1 MAFYTRK
8 LRVEVK
14 KKVPHYRVNYEGY
27 SDDETEDIITYKL
40 TYEGTVQI
48 KTGTT
53 YDIKK
58 TAYYEKVPESK
69 KTVREVLIS
78 IGVMILEISFVGI
91 LFIVFFKKGNE
102 IKQKNII
109 KKK

>member
-1 MAFYTRK
+1 
-8 LRVEVK
+8 
-14 KKVPHYRVNYEGY
+14 
-27 SDDETEDIITYKL
+27 
-40 TYEGTVQI
+40 QI

-58 TAYYEKVPESK
+58 TAYYEKVHESK

-78 IGVMILEISFVGI
+78 IGELILEISFVGI

-102 IKQKNII
+102 IKQKNIN

>member
-1 MAFYTRK
+1 MT
-8 LRVEVK
+8 LK
-14 KKVPHYRVNYEGY
+14 KQ
-27 SDDETEDIITYKL
+27 L
-40 TYEGTVQI
+40 TM
-48 KTGTT
+48 K
-53 YDIKK
+53 
-58 TAYYEKVPESK
+58 KVPESK
-69 KTVREVLIS
+69 KTVKEVLIS

>member
-1 MAFYTRK
+1 MVILIGRVRHTKRMAFTQENSGWK
-8 LRVEVK
+8 LRK
-14 KKVPHYRVNYEGY
+14 KCHNYRVNYEGY

-58 TAYYEKVPESK
+58 TAYYEKS
-69 KTVREVLIS
+69 S
-78 IGVMILEISFVGI
+78 
-91 LFIVFFKKGNE
+91 
-102 IKQKNII
+102 
-109 KKK
+109 